1 MRTEKCM
8 HYETCKS
15 SPVTLCGKRWSEE
28 GCMKPVPMTK
38 GDHIRSMNNEGLA
51 AIFCYFLT
59 STLRRSGI
67 NAVLGDSFQE
77 SFAEWLAEPF
87 EEE

>member
-1 MRTEKCM
+1 MKVCHEACPYNTLRGCVAEEEK
-8 HYETCKS
+8 
-15 SPVTLCGKRWSEE
+15 
-28 GCMKPVPMTK
+28 KPCPFGYDKPITN
-38 GDHIRSMNNEGLA
+38 GDHIRSLNDTGLA
-51 AIFCYFLT
+51 TIFCYFLT